1 MPYLRAVMWIWM
13 VLCSALV
20 QQVLAADQVSNVGM
34 LSLST
39 SGEYV
44 VPVAVWYPTSAAQ
57 TEWQAG
63 PYLIHAT
70 RGAPLTPGLHPLVII
85 SHGSG
90 GGEFGHADLAE
101 ALARHGYIVA
111 APRHLGDSHDQPQG
125 RGTDQQI
132 IGRPWQAV
140 ATLDA
145 VLADPRLAPA
155 IDTRRIG
162 MAGFSAGGYTTM
174 VMAGAKPDMSL
185 IVAYCSAHA
194 DDHELCDPS
203 AEKKTVVTRPG
214 RALPVDKR
222 VRAAVAMAPFSV
234 MFDAKGVADVT
245 IPLRIYKAS
254 DDQVLRNRWN
264 TDHLLS
270 LLPASV
276 ERGEV
281 AGGHYVFLAP
291 CSETLKA
298 AAPAICNDAA
308 GIDRSALHARLNA
321 EIVDFFD
328 RKLPP
333 QP

>member
-1 MPYLRAVMWIWM
+1 MRYVRAAMLMWM
-13 VLCSALV
+13 VICGVWTPPAL
-20 QQVLAADQVSNVGM
+20 AGGEPANIGM
-34 LSLST
+34 IELTT

-44 VPVAVWYPTSAAQ
+44 VPVAIWYPTSAAQ

-70 RGAPLTPGLHPLVII
+70 RDAPVTPGLHPLIVL

-101 ALARHGYIVA
+101 ALARAGYIVA
-111 APRHLGDSHDQPQG
+111 APRHLGDSYDQPQG

-132 IGRPWQAV
+132 IGRPWQIV

-145 VLADPRLAPA
+145 VLADKRIGPA
-155 IDTRRIG
+155 IDAGRIG

-174 VMAGAKPDMSL
+174 IMAGAKPDL
-185 IVAYCSAHA
+185 ALLGVYCSAHA
-194 DDHELCDPS
+194 DDHEVCGTDV
-203 AEKKTVVTRPG
+203 EKKIVVTRPG
-214 RALPVDKR
+214 WALPVDNR
-222 VRAAVAMAPFSV
+222 TRAAVAMAPFSI

-254 DDQVLRNRWN
+254 NDQVLRNHWN

-270 LLPASV
+270 LLPAGV
-276 ERGEV
+276 ERGEL

-291 CSETLKA
+291 CGDGLKA
-298 AAPAICNDAA
+298 AMPAICNDAP
-308 GIDRSALHARLNA
+308 GIDRTAQHARLNA

-328 RKLPP
+328 RKLPK
-333 QP
+333 